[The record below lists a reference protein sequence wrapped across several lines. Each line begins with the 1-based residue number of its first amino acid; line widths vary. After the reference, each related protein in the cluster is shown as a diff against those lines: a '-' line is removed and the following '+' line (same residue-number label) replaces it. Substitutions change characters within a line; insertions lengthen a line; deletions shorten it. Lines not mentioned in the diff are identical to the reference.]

1 MTSTTISNFAAL
13 TAQHQQAVELTLQG
27 QALHNDL
34 EAQLIEQIA
43 VALTSRDDQAIRDIN
58 AFMVDVMW
66 DCGDDFAAEP
76 FGLLQLMRH
85 HDRDFCAH
93 QLKQA
98 QRALRCD

>member
-13 TAQHQQAVELTLQG
+13 AAQHQQAVELTLQG

-76 FGLLQLMRH
+76 VGVIRFMRH
-85 HDRDFCAH
+85 YDRDFCAH

>member
-58 AFMVDVMW
+58 AFMVDVMTAVTTSLPNRSVS
-66 DCGDDFAAEP
+66 FS
-76 FGLLQLMRH
+76 
-85 HDRDFCAH
+85 
-93 QLKQA
+93 
-98 QRALRCD
+98 